1 MSNKDVSRVGAQELR
16 RALLPATGALASVGL
31 FSIFVNLLMLVGP
44 LFMLQVYDRV
54 LSSRS
59 EETLV
64 TLFILVT
71 GLFLLM
77 GVLDYARGR
86 VMARIGASL
95 QATLDSRVFTGSLIG
110 TESGPLSPLRDLE
123 AVQRLLTSSAIFA
136 LLDIPWIPMFITAI
150 FIFHPLLGWLAVGGG
165 ALLIAIT
172 IINQF
177 VTLSPITVANQKA
190 AASNV
195 MADSIRAQ
203 REVLQGLG
211 MVPAVQARW
220 QILQNSSL
228 DAQIKSSDLTGVFA
242 SLTKT
247 LRMFLQSAI
256 LALGAF
262 LVLRGE
268 VTPGVIIA
276 CSIMLGRA
284 LAPVEQAIAQWPLIL
299 RARYGWQ
306 RLADFLGGIPATEE
320 HSKLPRPRAIL
331 EVRGLTVVP
340 PGGSV
345 PTLRIDGFDL
355 APGQALGV
363 VGKSASGKS
372 SLARVLT
379 GIWQPISGTVRLDG
393 ATIGQYKQDLGQH
406 IGYLPQEVVLF
417 DATIA
422 ENIARLSQNPNMLA
436 VIEAAKKAGA
446 HEMILKLSGGYDT
459 AIRGE
464 NGRLSSGQKQR
475 IGLARALF
483 GNPVLLILDEPNA
496 NLDLQ
501 GSEALNRAIRG
512 FKEAGNAVI
521 IMAHRPSGIM
531 ECDLLMIMQN
541 GMREA
546 FGPRDEVLRTSVKN
560 HEEITGDFKPRVAP

>member
-1 MSNKDVSRVGAQELR
+1 MSNKDVSRIGAQELR

-31 FSIFVNLLMLVGP
+31 FSVFVNLLMLVGP

-54 LSSRS
+54 LGSRS

-71 GLFLLM
+71 GLFALM

-86 VMARIGASL
+86 VMARIGARL
-95 QATLDSRVFTGSLIG
+95 QATLDSRIFKASLISKD
-110 TESGPLSPLRDLE
+110 SGSMSPLRDLE
-123 AVQRLLTSSAIFA
+123 AVQKLLTSPAVFA
-136 LLDIPWIPMFITAI
+136 LLDIPWIPIFITAI

-165 ALLIAIT
+165 ALLIIVT
-172 IINQF
+172 VVNQL
-177 VTLSPITVANQKA
+177 VTFSPITASNQKA
-190 AASNV
+190 AASHM
-195 MADSIRAQ
+195 MADSILAQ

-211 MVPAVQARW
+211 MAAAVQARW
-220 QILQNSSL
+220 QVLQDSSL

-262 LVLRGE
+262 LVLKGE

-284 LAPVEQAIAQWPLIL
+284 LAPIEQAIAQWSVIL
-299 RARYGWQ
+299 RARYGWH
-306 RLADFLGGIPATEE
+306 RLANFLGGMPATQK

-345 PTLRIDGFDL
+345 PTLKIDGFDL
-355 APGQALGV
+355 APGQALGI

-393 ATIGQYKQDLGQH
+393 AAIGQYRQDLGQH

-417 DATIA
+417 EATVA
-422 ENIARLSQNPNMLA
+422 ENIARLSQSPSMLA

-446 HEMILKLSGGYDT
+446 HEMVLKLSEGYDT
-459 AIRGE
+459 VISGE
-464 NGRLSSGQKQR
+464 NGGLSSGQKQR

-496 NLDLQ
+496 NLDLH
-501 GSEALNRAIRG
+501 GSEALNRAIRN

-560 HEEITGDFKPRVAP
+560 HEEIAVDFRPRVTP

>member
-1 MSNKDVSRVGAQELR
+1 VSNKDVNRVGVLELR
-16 RALLPATGALASVGL
+16 RALLPATGSLVSIGL
-31 FSIFVNLLMLVGP
+31 FSVFVNLLMLVGP

-54 LSSRS
+54 LGSRS

-64 TLFILVT
+64 TLFVLVT
-71 GLFLLM
+71 GLYILM

-86 VMARIGASL
+86 VMTRVGASL
-95 QATLDSRVFTGSLIG
+95 QLALGSRVFAGSLTNLG
-110 TESGPLSPLRDLE
+110 SDLSSPLHDLE
-123 AVQRLLTSSAIFA
+123 SVQKLCASPAIFA
-136 LLDIPWIPMFITAI
+136 LLDIPWIPVFITAI
-150 FIFHPLLGWLAVGGG
+150 FVFHPMLGWLALGGG
-165 ALLIAIT
+165 ALLIVIT
-172 IINQF
+172 IVSQS
-177 VTLSPITVANQKA
+177 VTLLPVNAANQKA

-195 MADSIRAQ
+195 MANSFRAQ

-211 MVPAVQARW
+211 MKSTVQARW
-220 QILQNSSL
+220 LVSRNAAL
-228 DAQIKSSDLTGVFA
+228 DAQVTTSDLNGIFG

-256 LALGAF
+256 LALGAY
-262 LVLRGE
+262 LVLRSE

-284 LAPVEQAIAQWPLIL
+284 LAPVEQTIAYWPLIL
-299 RARYGWQ
+299 RARYGWH
-306 RLADFLGGIPATEE
+306 RLASFLDGLPVNNE
-320 HSKLPRPRAIL
+320 HSKFPRPRAIL

-345 PTLRIDGFDL
+345 PTLRMDGFDL

-379 GIWQPISGTVRLDG
+379 GIWQPISGSVRLDG
-393 ATIGQYKQDLGQH
+393 TNIKQYKDDLGLH
-406 IGYLPQEVVLF
+406 IGYLPQEVILF
-417 DATIA
+417 DATVA
-422 ENIARLSQNPNMLA
+422 ENIARLSENPNASA

-446 HEMILKLSGGYDT
+446 HEMIQKLSEGYDT
-459 AIRGE
+459 VVCGE
-464 NGRLSSGQKQR
+464 SGGLSSGQKQR

-496 NLDLQ
+496 NLDLP
-501 GSEALNRAIRG
+501 GSEALNRAIEG
-512 FKEAGNAVI
+512 FKKSGGAVI
-521 IMAHRPSGIM
+521 IMAHRPSGIA

-541 GMREA
+541 GMRGA

-560 HEEITGDFKPRVAP
+560 HEEITGDFNLKVTP